1 MNMPETKAL
10 VKRFTKEI
18 TSLDVTPDELATF
31 YRMLGERLNLSHHLR
46 PQCVAAVMDK
56 PKLPETAPELFA
68 QRTNARE
75 KIIPFLR
82 RAYKPWLGHGFT
94 RNHLNT
100 LDPQAYVAFKNHLY
114 YHGDAGNF
122 DFPTIDEQI
131 DRDFERL
138 MDFDDKAS
146 KLELDAE
153 ITALRRI
160 YHLLDSRGKSGE
172 KDCS

>member
-1 MNMPETKAL
+1 MNMPETTAL

-18 TSLDVTPDELATF
+18 SSLDMTPEERAAF
-31 YRMLGERLNLSHHLR
+31 YRMLGQRLNLSHHLR
-46 PQCVAAVMDK
+46 PECVAAVMDK
-56 PKLPETAPELFA
+56 SELPDTAPEIFA
-68 QRTNARE
+68 GRADASE

-82 RAYKPWLGHGFT
+82 RVYKPWLGQGFT

-100 LDPQAYVAFKNHLY
+100 LDPQAYVAFKNHLA
-114 YHGDAGNF
+114 YHGDAGDF

-138 MDFDDKAS
+138 MDFDDETS
-146 KLELDAE
+146 KQELDSE

-160 YHLLDSRGKSGE
+160 YHLLDSRGKTGGS
-172 KDCS
+172 